1 MQTVIYHIDNDFRE
15 KHGDWESLINAII
28 NDAQERKHSK
38 IYTEQKLKGN
48 ISDWKIRLYM
58 CDSNEYQLKR
68 LSSFYSSIV
77 EENQAIL
84 HATKKDISTLL
95 FIYDNDEMFVMPTGF
110 GYFSIQEYLDCNFGL
125 KIMSS
130 IMDINNSSIKNISYK
145 SISGQV
151 ALNTRL
157 FRNEY
162 SLLSE
167 DDFGKLFNEICATIP
182 KETFINTLG
191 LDKDFLNKD
200 IICTG
205 KSSFKLS
212 KTINAVQLFDIVTK
226 LKPLLERSKD
236 VFNNVRYIN
245 NKGANKDKLNLLN
258 RELLRI
264 IYNIIKNNN
273 VEIPFDIS
281 HRDYYQYHT
290 ASSFQIF
297 YDGKP
302 IYDENLDE
310 PPSDLS
316 FLMDTLRTNIVDLN
330 SFEEFCEF
338 VDKIEICSYDSSSTV
353 KLTHGKF
360 IKHINGEI
368 TFNEET
374 YFYIG
379 EQWMQLESNFIDN
392 LNKSCKEY
400 LGNYFDNSVLT
411 TSWSLCN
418 SDIADENGYID
429 KVCEDDSRCIKIH
442 PCKTSENL
450 ELCDIIRK
458 TDNTTQLI
466 YIKDGFTHSIRDLTS
481 QVSISQQR
489 ILEMK
494 KTNDFSILENYYD
507 RIINSQNRSTLHC
520 YKKKDFIDMFKND
533 NLTFVLA
540 FRATANVGSTF
551 KDSPAIFKSNIAKYS
566 LVHTLKEITVRDI
579 SFTIKL
585 CEINNT

>member
-1 MQTVIYHIDNDFRE
+1 MQTVIYHIDNDFIE
-15 KHGDWESLINAII
+15 KYGNCETLIDAII
-28 NDAQERKHSK
+28 NDAQERKHPK
-38 IYTEQKLKGN
+38 IYTEQKLKDN

-58 CDSNEYQLKR
+58 CDSDEYQLKR

-77 EENQAIL
+77 EENQPIL
-84 HATKKDISTLL
+84 RATKKDISTLL
-95 FIYDNDEMFVMPTGF
+95 FIYDNDEMFVVPTGF
-110 GYFSIQEYLDCNFGL
+110 GYFSIQEFLDYNFGL

-130 IMDINNSSIKNISYK
+130 IVDINNSSIKNISYK

-151 ALNTRL
+151 ALSTRL

-182 KETFINTLG
+182 KETFIKTLG
-191 LDKDFLNKD
+191 LGNDFLNKD

-205 KSSFKLS
+205 KSSFKIS
-212 KTINAVQLFDIVTK
+212 KTINTVQLFDIITK

-236 VFNNVRYIN
+236 IFNNVRYVN
-245 NKGANKDKLNLLN
+245 NKGADKDKVDLLN
-258 RELLRI
+258 KELLRI
-264 IYNIIKNNN
+264 IYDAVKNGN
-273 VEIPFDIS
+273 VKIPFDIS
-281 HRDYYQYHT
+281 HRDYYQYHM

-302 IYDENLDE
+302 VYDENLDE
-310 PPSDLS
+310 PPSDLK
-316 FLMDTLRTNIVDLN
+316 FLIDASHTDIVVLN
-330 SFEEFCEF
+330 SFEEFCAF
-338 VDKIEICSYDSSSTV
+338 VDKIVICSYDSSSTV
-353 KLTHGKF
+353 KLTNGKF

-368 TFNEET
+368 SFKDEP

-379 EQWMQLESNFIDN
+379 EQWMQLENDFVDN
-392 LNKSCKEY
+392 LNRNCKEY
-400 LGNYFDNSVLT
+400 LGKYFDNSVLT
-411 TSWSLCN
+411 TSWSLYN
-418 SDIADENGYID
+418 HDIKDENGFID

-450 ELCDIIRK
+450 ELCDIIK
-458 TDNTTQLI
+458 KDDNVTQLI

-481 QVSISQQR
+481 QVSIAQQR

-494 KTNDFSILENYYD
+494 KTNDFSTLENYYD
-507 RIINSQNRSTLHC
+507 RIIKSKNGSRLN
-520 YKKKDFIDMFKND
+520 YYDKKDFIDMFKND

-540 FRATANVGSTF
+540 FRATTNIGRTF

-566 LVHTLKEITVRDI
+566 LIHTLKEITIRDI